1 VGLAVA
7 NAKGV
12 FEIPFLDRMAIVF
25 VLCVLG
31 MYVISTMEN
40 RKGVTPHSLEIDTS
54 MFKTSTGFAVGSL
67 IIIGL
72 LIALYT
78 MFW

>member
-1 VGLAVA
+1 
-7 NAKGV
+7 
-12 FEIPFLDRMAIVF
+12 VF

-31 MYVISTMEN
+31 MYVISTVEN
-40 RKGVTPHSLEIDTS
+40 RKGVKPHSLEIDTS